1 MVNIQDGK
9 TITVSVG
16 DGSIE
21 YFYYELGDPAGDP
34 VVFLHTGGAGVSS
47 YQCWHLNLDAVAE
60 AGYHV
65 LAVDAP
71 GFGRSSPGNA
81 VEGLLAFL
89 DAHGIDRAHLVGNSG
104 GGMTGTTFS
113 GRYPERVRSLTI
125 SGGEPRLDTEATR
138 PIVPTLGATAR
149 MNFAREMLAKPE
161 LTFEDMRRA
170 SGDFFYDRE
179 HPEVDVVAQIR
190 LDTLSDPG
198 LLQRVRDDAIA
209 QIARG
214 RNATPDEV
222 FAAIKAPTYLLHGR
236 DEPNFYS
243 REDEPILFDAA
254 IKVVG
259 AIRDCR
265 CTILPFCGHWPQL
278 EKAEEYNRLLLGF
291 LEDVS
296 RRG

>member
-1 MVNIQDGK
+1 MVDINSGK
-9 TITVSVG
+9 TINVTVG

-47 YQCWHLNLDAVAE
+47 YQCWRLNLDAVAD

-81 VEGLLAFL
+81 VEGLRAFL
-89 DAHGIDRAHLVGNSG
+89 DAHGIDRAHVVGNSG

-113 GRYPERVRSLTI
+113 GRYPERVRSLTL

-138 PIVPTLGATAR
+138 PIVPQLGATAR
-149 MNFAREMLAKPE
+149 MDFARAMLAKPE
-161 LTFEDMRRA
+161 LTFDDMRNA
-170 SGDFFYDRE
+170 TADFFYDRA
-179 HPEVDVVAQIR
+179 HPEVDATAQHR
-190 LDTLSDPG
+190 LDTLSEPD
-198 LLQRVRDDAIA
+198 LLGRVREDAIQ

-222 FAAIKAPTYLLHGR
+222 YAAISAPTYLLHGR
-236 DEPNFYS
+236 DEPWFYS
-243 REDEPILFDAA
+243 KEDEPVLFDAA
-254 IKVVG
+254 IKVVS

-278 EKAEEYNRLLLGF
+278 EKADEYNALLLGF
-291 LEDVS
+291 LRDVS
-296 RRG
+296 LRG

>member
-9 TITVSVG
+9 TVTVSVG

-113 GRYPERVRSLTI
+113 GRYPDRVRSLTI

-161 LTFEDMRRA
+161 LTSEDMLRA
-170 SGDFFYDRE
+170 SGDFFYDRN
-179 HPEVDVVAQIR
+179 HPEVEVVARMR
-190 LDTLSDPG
+190 LETLSDPD

-222 FAAIKAPTYLLHGR
+222 YAAITAPTYLLHGR

-243 REDEPILFDAA
+243 KEDEPILFDAA

-259 AIRDCR
+259 AINDCR

-278 EKAEEYNRLLLGF
+278 EKAEEYNKLLLGF

>member
-1 MVNIQDGK
+1 MVAIEDGK
-9 TITVSVG
+9 TISVAVG
-16 DGSIE
+16 GGGIE

-47 YQCWHLNLDAVAE
+47 YQCWRLNLDAVAE
-60 AGYHV
+60 AGYRV
-65 LAVDAP
+65 LALDAP

-89 DAHGIDRAHLVGNSG
+89 DAHGIGSAHLVGNSG
-104 GGMTGTTFS
+104 GGMTATTFS
-113 GRYPERVRSLTI
+113 GRYPDRVRSLTI

-138 PIVPTLGATAR
+138 PIVPQLGATPR

-170 SGDFFYDRE
+170 TGDFFYDRN
-179 HPEVDVVAQIR
+179 HPEVDVVTQLR
-190 LDTLSDPG
+190 LDTLSDPD

-243 REDEPILFDAA
+243 EEDQPILIEAA
-254 IKVVG
+254 IKVVF

-265 CTILPFCGHWPQL
+265 CTLLPHCGHWPQL
-278 EKAEEYNRLLLGF
+278 EKADEYNQLLLGF
-291 LEDVS
+291 LRDVS